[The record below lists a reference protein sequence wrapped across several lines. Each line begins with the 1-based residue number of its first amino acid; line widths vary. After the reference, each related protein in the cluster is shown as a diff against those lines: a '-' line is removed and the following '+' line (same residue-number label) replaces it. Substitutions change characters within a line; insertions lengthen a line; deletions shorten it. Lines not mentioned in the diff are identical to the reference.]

1 MTRADEPSRRKFIK
15 GSIAAGIFP
24 AGLLDAASNPQP
36 QEGDAGGKSIPT
48 QVLQIHNKRLL
59 LELAVANGTGISL
72 NRIYNKSTRFE
83 HLNSTSPIFELSVN
97 DKSDCCTHMSQI
109 AIDRQE
115 LDRSGGKLTLYGHTV
130 DHPLHFVLS
139 FDAVLEQG
147 KVLTKLKLMN
157 HGTAPLSVR
166 AVVPKITNLKTHGSA
181 KPFMAAIPQEAG
193 GVASYALRPPNL
205 GMQVNPKLG
214 LPNAM
219 NIMEV
224 VSIYDPDGGGIFIC
238 DGAAGLDRGTSP
250 IQFTLLN
257 DLVSGYWITTLKP
270 GEKASAPNFV
280 IGVHDT
286 GDWHVA
292 VDDYV
297 ERHRPNWNFPRVPEW
312 FRDQGAIYS
321 YSGSG
326 GGAIFMDYPVQSLA
340 KRISSFYELP
350 QLLDE
355 AKSLGTNIVYLFDYW
370 EGVKEGG
377 MPAYW
382 NKGDYIPRQ
391 DLGGEKALQDGISK
405 IHQANGRII
414 LYLEPYIIY
423 YYSSIGKAKGE
434 EWAGRNAT
442 GKLDPRWPDNYE
454 MVACFPPWQQY
465 LVKLARKVVGDWD
478 ADGVYLDSLGWE
490 LNWPSHMLHANYS
503 PKQYSEGV
511 LQMTDEVRKSIQEIK
526 PDAIVMGESTSGALP
541 RHSDGGLSADF
552 AWLRNQ
558 NQDRLLASPVRY
570 GIPEAN
576 IMSNGHNRN
585 ELHQIYAAGHN
596 LALANLH
603 LPDASYIRPL
613 VEIRQKYRDAL
624 IYGKQIY
631 QPRTNSDDTAAYVYR
646 GHSHTIISIVN
657 RSSAKYD
664 GAIELRSDQADST
677 WRDIMTGELSRS
689 KGNLLNLEVESEGLK
704 LLVWQA

>member
-1 MTRADEPSRRKFIK
+1 MGRVECRSRRNFIK
-15 GSIAAGIFP
+15 GSIALGVFP
-24 AGLLDAASNPQP
+24 AQLLHAALDSNLQN
-36 QEGDAGGKSIPT
+36 DPT
-48 QVLQIHNKRLL
+48 RAAYRSTGVLQVQNRGLL
-59 LELAVANGTGISL
+59 LEFSVSDAALSL
-72 NRIYNKSTRFE
+72 RRIYNKSTGFE
-83 HLNSTSPIFELSVN
+83 HLNGLSPVFELSASNTSEGCTEVSHLMLDHHHVEN
-97 DKSDCCTHMSQI
+97 DG
-109 AIDRQE
+109 R
-115 LDRSGGKLTLYGHTV
+115 KLKVYGHAV
-130 DHPLHFVLS
+130 EHPLRFVIE
-139 FDAVLEQG
+139 FDASSEQG
-147 KVLTKLKLMN
+147 KALVGLTLIN
-157 HGTAPLSVR
+157 HGSTPL
-166 AVVPKITNLKTHGSA
+166 AVHAVLPKISNLKTRGSG

-193 GVASYALRPPNL
+193 GVASYAVQPPQL
-205 GMQVNPKLG
+205 GMPVDKTIG
-214 LPNAM
+214 LPTAM

-224 VSIYDPDGGGIFIC
+224 VSIYDADKGGGIFMC
-238 DGAAGLDRGTSP
+238 DAAIPSGQDVSP
-250 IQFTLLN
+250 IQFTLSN
-257 DLVSGYWITTLKP
+257 NVVSGYWITTLNP
-270 GEKASAPNFV
+270 GEKTSAPNFV

-391 DLGGEKALQDGISK
+391 DLGGEKALQEGIRK

-423 YYSSIGKAKGE
+423 YYSSIGRAKGK

-465 LVKLARKVVGDWD
+465 LVKLARKVVGDWG

-503 PKQYSEGV
+503 PQQYSEGV

-603 LPDASYIRPL
+603 LPDAPYIKAL
-613 VEIRQKYRDAL
+613 VEIRQKYRDSF

-631 QPRTNSDDTAAYVYR
+631 QPRTHSDDTAAYVYR

-657 RSSAKYD
+657 RSSAKYA
-664 GAIELRSDQADST
+664 GAIELRSDLADST
-677 WRDIMTGELSRS
+677 WRDIMNGELLKS
-689 KGNLLNLEVESEGLK
+689 KGNLLNLEVGSEGLK